1 MTALDPLAAL
11 PPHLARKLAN
21 LPPQQL
27 NQILQTK
34 ENGK

>member
-1 MTALDPLAAL
+1 MTTSDQLATL

-27 NQILQTK
+27 HQILQTQEPK
-34 ENGK
+34 R

>member
-1 MTALDPLAAL
+1 MTTPDLLATL

-27 NQILQTK
+27 HQILQTK
-34 ENGK
+34 EAK